1 MKNII
6 LSLAAVISFS
16 AFAQQPKETIYEKKG
31 PLVAATMF
39 HENGTIAQKGTY
51 LNGKL
56 HGEWMMFNDQGDKLA
71 HGSYALGVKTGKWL
85 FWQENTLKEVDFINN
100 KMAAITQW
108 NNKGTVVL
116 NK

>member
-1 MKNII
+1 
-6 LSLAAVISFS
+6 
-16 AFAQQPKETIYEKKG
+16 
-31 PLVAATMF
+31 VA
-39 HENGTIAQKGTY
+39 
-51 LNGKL
+51 L
-56 HGEWMMFNDQGDKLA
+56 
-71 HGSYALGVKTGKWL
+71 GSYALGVKTGKWL